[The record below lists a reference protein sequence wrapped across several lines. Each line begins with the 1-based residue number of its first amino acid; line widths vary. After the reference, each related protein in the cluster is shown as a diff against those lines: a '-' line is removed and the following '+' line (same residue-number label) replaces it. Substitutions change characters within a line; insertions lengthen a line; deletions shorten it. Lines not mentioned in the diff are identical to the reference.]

1 MQYFYQMFSAQ
12 FSIYFDTGGSPMS
25 KSIVDV
31 PPGKALR
38 LGLRL
43 PIWLYRWHLGWLL
56 GERFLLLTHIG
67 RNSRM
72 PRQAVIEVVAHDRD
86 TDMYYVVSGWG
97 AKSDW
102 YQNVRKTPSVIVQVA
117 GRKFRADAEF
127 IPVEKAMRILETYA
141 REHPVAFRELSG
153 LFLGERMKA
162 GSDASRQLAER
173 MPMVAFRPK

>member
-1 MQYFYQMFSAQ
+1 MN
-12 FSIYFDTGGSPMS
+12 

-43 PIWLYRWHLGWLL
+43 PIWLYRLHLGWLL

-67 RNSRM
+67 RSSKV
-72 PRQAVIEVVAHDRD
+72 PRQAVIEVVAHDKA
-86 TDMYYVVSGWG
+86 TDMYFVVSGWG
-97 AKSDW
+97 EKSDW
-102 YQNVRKTPSVIVQVA
+102 YQNIRKTPSVVVQVA
-117 GRKFRADAEF
+117 GRKFQADAEL
-127 IPVEKAMRILETYA
+127 IPVEKAICILETYA
-141 REHPVAFRELSG
+141 REHPVTFRELSG

-173 MPMVAFRPK
+173 MPMVGFRPKRSA